1 MNTQSTPKDDHRKT
15 VGEWLN
21 QPFEWRI
28 PVYQR
33 HYAWDSEIESGPI
46 HLFWETV
53 EEQTVARLDG
63 QKTGKKPPQHY
74 LGAVLVDNKT
84 DPTGAIDGIT
94 RWDVVDGQQ
103 RLTTIQIA
111 LLALIRVAT
120 DEYQHGDQIKKG
132 LEDFVFSDKG
142 SNRPRLVPT
151 NFDKQQFEKVLFD
164 VYDVLPDVGSPKVS
178 KENANKSKI
187 VSTFEF
193 FKGAYKS
200 LVEKCTH
207 DEIDVIRAIKESLL
221 DGFDI
226 VLIALRDTDEAQK
239 IFESLNNYAKPLTT
253 FDLIRNNVFDRA
265 AKKAGM
271 DVKLFWSP
279 AWQQMEKPYWEGK
292 ADNRKTGW
300 NTHIE
305 AYIARMLVAKM
316 QKEVRFNRNEI
327 FRTYKEFHKT
337 FPSIDEEISGLVD
350 YLDIYRHLDGDTER
364 NPVDPDVDFGVFRY
378 GIWPNRDFYP
388 VIFLIADSGASAQ
401 QKRRMIRLLECYVIR
416 RGVCKLSLTPYNKHA
431 PSICTELGDN
441 PSYEALSKMLKTATK
456 DTTVFP
462 DDERVKASCVNEKF
476 YKSPFQ
482 RYVFECI
489 EKSMHSL
496 RVEKVDVA
504 EGQLT
509 IDHILPQGWEKNEEW
524 KHMMLGANSD
534 RSEADVMTIE
544 ASTMVINAYLDTIGN
559 LTLMSGP
566 NNSVKSNRPL
576 DKVKDLLEDST
587 VKLNR
592 QLANETSWNLEKITA
607 RSKELATKI
616 CEIWPYEVPE

>member
-1 MNTQSTPKDDHRKT
+1 MNSQTDTDQKGKDDHRKT
-15 VGEWLN
+15 VGQWLK

-33 HYAWDSEIESGPI
+33 HYAWDSELESGPI

-53 EEQTVARLDG
+53 EEQTVARLKGDE
-63 QKTGKKPPQHY
+63 PARHY
-74 LGAVLVDNKT
+74 LGAVLVDDKT
-84 DPTGAIDGIT
+84 EPGSIDAVK

-120 DEYQHGDQIKKG
+120 DEYQCGDQIK
-132 LEDFVFSDKG
+132 EDLVNFVFSDKG
-142 SNRPRLVPT
+142 SNRPRLEPT
-151 NFDKQQFEKVLFD
+151 NFDRQQFQKVLFD
-164 VYDVLPDVGSPKVS
+164 VYDVLPDVGSPKAS
-178 KENANKSKI
+178 KENADKSKI

-193 FKGAYKS
+193 FKGTYKS
-200 LVEKCTH
+200 LVGKHSHSET
-207 DEIDVIRAIKESLL
+207 DIIRAIKESLL

-226 VLIALRDTDEAQK
+226 VLIALRETDEAQK
-239 IFESLNNYAKPLTT
+239 IFESLNNYAKPLST

-265 AKKAGM
+265 AKDPGK

-279 AWQQMEKPYWEGK
+279 DWQRMEKPYWEGK
-292 ADNRKTGW
+292 ANNRRSDSS
-300 NTHIE
+300 THIE

-316 QKEVRFNRNEI
+316 QKEFRFNRNEI
-327 FRTYKEFHKT
+327 FRTYKAFHKT
-337 FPSIDEEISGLVD
+337 FSSINEEIKGLAD
-350 YLDIYRHLDGDTER
+350 YLDIYRYLDGDTER
-364 NPVDPDVDFGVFRY
+364 NPVETDVDFGVFRH
-378 GIWPNRDFYP
+378 GIWPNRDLYP
-388 VIFLIADSGASAQ
+388 VIFLIAGSVSASPQ
-401 QKRRMIRLLECYVIR
+401 QKRRMLRLLECYVIR
-416 RGVCKLSLTPYNKHA
+416 RGVCKLSHGHYNKHA
-431 PSICTELGDN
+431 LSICVELGDN
-441 PSYEALSKMLKTATK
+441 PSYEALSKMLKAATK

-462 DDERVKASCVNEKF
+462 DDERVKTACVSEKF

-524 KHMMLGANSD
+524 KRMMLVADSD
-534 RSEADVMTIE
+534 RGEA
-544 ASTMVINAYLDTIGN
+544 AAMVINAYLDTIGN

-576 DKVKDLLEDST
+576 DEVKDLLEDST

-607 RSKELATKI
+607 RSKDLATKI
-616 CEIWPYEVPE
+616 CEIWPYDVPE

>member
-1 MNTQSTPKDDHRKT
+1 MNSPASNAKNDHRKT

-21 QPFEWRI
+21 QTFEWRI

-53 EEQTVARLDG
+53 EEQAVARLDG
-63 QKTGKKPPQHY
+63 QKPPQHY

-84 DPTGAIDGIT
+84 EPGAIDGIT

-120 DEYQHGDQIKKG
+120 DEYQCGDQIKEN
-132 LEDFVFSDKG
+132 LVDFVFSDKG

-151 NFDKQQFEKVLFD
+151 NFDKQQFQKVLFD

-200 LVEKCTH
+200 LVERQSHSET
-207 DEIDVIRAIKESLL
+207 DIIRAIKEALL

-226 VLIALRDTDEAQK
+226 VLIALRETDEAQK

-265 AKKAGM
+265 AKEPGR

-292 ADNRKTGW
+292 ADNRKVGW

-316 QKEVRFNRNEI
+316 RKEFRFNRNEI
-327 FRTYKEFHKT
+327 FRTYKEFQQG
-337 FPSIDEEISGLVD
+337 FSSVDEEISELVD
-350 YLDIYRHLDGDTER
+350 YLDIYRYLDGDTER
-364 NPVDPDVDFGVFRY
+364 NPVDPEVDFGVFLH
-378 GIWPNRDFYP
+378 GIWPNRDLYP
-388 VIFLIADSGASAQ
+388 VIFLIAGSDASAQ
-401 QKRRMIRLLECYVIR
+401 QKQRMIQLLECYVIR
-416 RGVCKLSLTPYNKHA
+416 RGVCKLSLGHYNQYA
-431 PSICTELGDN
+431 LSICAELGDN
-441 PSYEALSKMLKTATK
+441 PSYEALNKMLKTATK

-462 DDERVKASCVNEKF
+462 DDERIKTSCLSANF
-476 YKSPFQ
+476 YKSSFQ
-482 RYVFECI
+482 RYVFERI
-489 EKSMHSL
+489 EKSMHGL
-496 RVEKVDVA
+496 RVEKVVVA

-509 IDHILPQGWEKNEEW
+509 IDHILPKGWEKNEEW
-524 KHMMLGANSD
+524 KSMVLGADSQG
-534 RSEADVMTIE
+534 EAD
-544 ASTMVINAYLDTIGN
+544 AMVVNAYLDTIGN
-559 LTLMSGP
+559 LTLMSGK
-566 NNSVKSNRPL
+566 NNSIKSNRPL
-576 DKVKDLLEDST
+576 RTVKELLEETT

-592 QLANETSWNLEKITA
+592 QLAKEGSWGLEKIHA
-607 RSKELATKI
+607 RSKCLAEKI
-616 CEIWPYEVPE
+616 CQIWPYDIPDDNVQ

>member
-1 MNTQSTPKDDHRKT
+1 MNSLASSAKDDHRKT
-15 VGEWLN
+15 VGEWL
-21 QPFEWRI
+21 QQHFEWRI

-53 EEQTVARLDG
+53 EEQTIARLNG
-63 QKTGKKPPQHY
+63 QTPPQHY

-84 DPTGAIDGIT
+84 EPGAIDGIT

-120 DEYQHGDQIKKG
+120 DEYQCDQIKED
-132 LEDFVFSDKG
+132 LVDFVFSDKG
-142 SNRPRLVPT
+142 NNRPRLEPT
-151 NFDKQQFEKVLFD
+151 NFDKLQFQKVLFD
-164 VYDVLPDVGSPKVS
+164 VYDILPDVGSSKVS

-200 LVEKCTH
+200 LVERKQPHNETDIIH
-207 DEIDVIRAIKESLL
+207 AIKESLL

-226 VLIALRDTDEAQK
+226 VLIALRKTDEAQK

-253 FDLIRNNVFDRA
+253 FDLIRNNVFERA
-265 AKKAGM
+265 AKERDK

-316 QKEVRFNRNEI
+316 RQEFRFNRNEI
-327 FRTYKEFHKT
+327 FRTYKEFHAK
-337 FPSIDEEISGLVD
+337 FSSIDEEINALVD
-350 YLDIYRHLDGDTER
+350 YLDIYRYLDGDTER
-364 NPVDPDVDFGVFRY
+364 NPVDPEVDFGVFRY
-378 GIWPNRDFYP
+378 GIWPSRDLYP
-388 VIFLIADSGASAQ
+388 VIFLIAGNGSASPQ
-401 QKRRMIRLLECYVIR
+401 QKRRMLSLLECYVIR
-416 RGVCKLSLTPYNKHA
+416 RGVCKLSHGHYNKHA
-431 PSICTELGDN
+431 LSICAELGDS
-441 PSYEALSKMLKTATK
+441 PSYEDLSGVLKISTK

-462 DDERVKASCVNEKF
+462 DDERVNASCPSAKF

-482 RYVFECI
+482 QYVFECI

-496 RVEKVDVA
+496 RVEKVEVA

-524 KHMMLGANSD
+524 KRMMLGSNSD
-534 RSEADVMTIE
+534 RSEAD
-544 ASTMVINAYLDTIGN
+544 AMVINAYLDTIGN
-559 LTLMSGP
+559 LTLMSGA

-576 DKVKDLLEDST
+576 DDVKYLLEDST
-587 VKLNR
+587 VKLNSR
-592 QLANETSWNLEKITA
+592 LAKETSWNLDKITA
-607 RSKELATKI
+607 RSKKLAEKI
-616 CEIWPYEVPE
+616 CEIWPYDIPDENAR

>member
-1 MNTQSTPKDDHRKT
+1 MNSQRDEHRKT
-15 VGEWLN
+15 VGQWLMH
-21 QPFEWRI
+21 PFEWRI

-33 HYAWDSEIESGPI
+33 HYAWDSKVESGPI

-53 EEQTVARLDG
+53 EEQTVARLKGD
-63 QKTGKKPPQHY
+63 KPAQHY
-74 LGAVLVDNKT
+74 LGAVLVDDKT
-84 DPTGAIDGIT
+84 EPGSIDKIK

-120 DEYQHGDQIKKG
+120 DEYQCGDQIKDE
-132 LEDFVFSDKG
+132 LEEFLFSDKAH
-142 SNRPRLVPT
+142 NCPRLVPT
-151 NFDKQQFEKVLFD
+151 NFDEEQFRTVLFT
-164 VYDVLPDVGSPKVS
+164 VYGFVSDFGPSRVS
-178 KENANKSKI
+178 KENASKSKI

-200 LVEKCTH
+200 LVERQSHSET
-207 DEIDVIRAIKESLL
+207 DIIRAIKEALL

-226 VLIALRDTDEAQK
+226 VLIPLRETDEAQK

-265 AKKAGM
+265 AKERGK
-271 DVKLFWSP
+271 DVKLFRSRD
-279 AWQQMEKPYWEGK
+279 WQRMEKPYWEGK
-292 ADNRKTGW
+292 ADNRKVGW

-305 AYIARMLVAKM
+305 AYVARMLVAKM
-316 QKEVRFNRNEI
+316 RKEFLFNRNEI
-327 FRTYKEFHKT
+327 FRTYKAFHQT
-337 FPSIDEEISGLVD
+337 FSSIDEEIKGLVD
-350 YLDIYRHLDGDTER
+350 YLDIYRYLDGDTER
-364 NPVDPDVDFGVFRY
+364 KPEGADIDFGVFRY
-378 GIWPNRDFYP
+378 GIWPSRDFYP
-388 VIFLIADSGASAQ
+388 VIFLIAGSGESEQ
-401 QKRRMIRLLECYVIR
+401 QKQRMIRLLECYVIR
-416 RGVCKLSLTPYNKHA
+416 RGICKLSHSHYNKHA
-431 PSICTELGDN
+431 LSICAELGDN
-441 PSYEALSKMLKTATK
+441 PSYEDLSGVIKISTK

-462 DDERVKASCVNEKF
+462 DDERVNASCPSAKF

-524 KHMMLGANSD
+524 KRMMLVADSD
-534 RSEADVMTIE
+534 RGEA
-544 ASTMVINAYLDTIGN
+544 AAMVINAYLDTIGN

-576 DKVKDLLEDST
+576 DEVKDLLEDST

-616 CEIWPYEVPE
+616 CEIWPYDVPE

>member
-1 MNTQSTPKDDHRKT
+1 MNSPASNAKNDHRKT

-21 QPFEWRI
+21 QTFEWRI

-53 EEQTVARLDG
+53 EEQAVARLDG
-63 QKTGKKPPQHY
+63 QKPHQHY

-84 DPTGAIDGIT
+84 EPGAIDGIT

-120 DEYQHGDQIKKG
+120 DEYQCGDQIKDG
-132 LEDFVFSDKG
+132 LVDFVFSDKG
-142 SNRPRLVPT
+142 NNRPRLVPT
-151 NFDKQQFEKVLFD
+151 NFDRQQFQKVLFD

-193 FKGAYKS
+193 FKGAYKL
-200 LVEKCTH
+200 LVEKQPHNET
-207 DEIDVIRAIKESLL
+207 DIIRSIKESLL

-226 VLIALRDTDEAQK
+226 VLIALRKTDEAQK

-265 AKKAGM
+265 AKERGK
-271 DVKLFWSP
+271 DVELFWSP
-279 AWQQMEKPYWEGK
+279 DWQRMEKPYWEGK

-316 QKEVRFNRNEI
+316 RKEFRFNRNEI
-327 FRTYKEFHKT
+327 FRTYKEFHKA
-337 FPSIDEEISGLVD
+337 FSSIDEEIKELID
-350 YLDIYRHLDGDTER
+350 YLDIYRYLDGDTER
-364 NPVDPDVDFGVFRY
+364 NPVAPEVDFGVFRY
-378 GIWPNRDFYP
+378 GIWPSRDLYP
-388 VIFLIADSGASAQ
+388 VIFLIAGSDAGAQ
-401 QKRRMIRLLECYVIR
+401 QKQRMIRLLECYVIR
-416 RGVCKLSLTPYNKHA
+416 RGVCKLSHGRYNLQA
-431 PSICTELGDN
+431 LSICAELGDTPN
-441 PSYEALSKMLKTATK
+441 YEALSKLLKSGTK
-456 DTTVFP
+456 DTSVFP
-462 DDERVKASCVNEKF
+462 DDDKVKADCPSAKF
-476 YKSPFQ
+476 YPSPFQ
-482 RYVFECI
+482 RYVLDKI
-489 EKSMHSL
+489 EESMHDKKTVRTQLS
-496 RVEKVDVA
+496 E
-504 EGQLT
+504 LT
-509 IDHILPQGWEKNEEW
+509 IDHILPRKWDTNEKW
-524 KHMMLGANSD
+524 KNIVLGADANH
-534 RSEADVMTIE
+534 SEKDVMGVD
-544 ASTMVINAYLDTIGN
+544 SVIDTIGN
-559 LTLMSGP
+559 LTLLSGP

-576 DKVKDLLEDST
+576 EEVKELFEETT

-592 QLANETSWNLEKITA
+592 QLAEEEAWGLEKIRA
-607 RSKELATKI
+607 RSKWLAEKI
-616 CEIWPYEVPE
+616 CQIWPYDIPDDNAQ